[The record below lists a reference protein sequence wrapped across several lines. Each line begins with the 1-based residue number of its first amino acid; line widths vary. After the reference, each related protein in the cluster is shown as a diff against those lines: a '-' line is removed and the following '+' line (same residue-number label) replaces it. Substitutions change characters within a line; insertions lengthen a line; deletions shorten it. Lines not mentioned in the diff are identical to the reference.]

1 MRAMPDESSI
11 PLEATVLTI
20 EIDNKNPVEL
30 IDLTNS
36 FLSLGEEYK
45 RFAANHPEYGD
56 PPSVRLY
63 IKEIRAGS
71 IVADLIAIAAIG
83 SQTLLPT
90 LGQVNTVIGFSKHLK
105 AAYDYFTG
113 KSSDKPQL
121 NKNEYGHL
129 SSIIEPVA
137 KDGGSQVNFITT
149 VNQTVVQTFNLTSP
163 DANAA
168 QNTISRELLQLK
180 EPERKPHHKAVLYW
194 FQARDDTHSKAG
206 DRGIIE
212 SISSSPV
219 KIEFEEDVIKDAML
233 HGLENPFRSAYVV
246 DVNVETI
253 NSRPVLYTVTHYH
266 SRFDKPEPEAQENI
280 VS

>member
-20 EIDNKNPVEL
+20 HIDNRNPVEL

-56 PPSVRLY
+56 SPSVRLY
-63 IKEIRAGS
+63 IKEIKTGS
-71 IVADLIAIAAIG
+71 IIADLVAIAAIG

-90 LGQVNTVIGFSKHLK
+90 LGQANTVIGFSRHLK

-113 KSSDKPQL
+113 KSNEKPEL
-121 NKNEYGHL
+121 NKTGYGHF
-129 SSIIEPVA
+129 SSIVEPIA
-137 KDGGSQVNFITT
+137 KDNGSQVNFITT
-149 VNQTVVQTFNLTSP
+149 VNQTVVQTFNITSP

-168 QNTISRELLQLK
+168 QNSIGRELLQLK
-180 EPERKPHHKAVLYW
+180 EPERKPHHKVVLYW

-212 SISSSPV
+212 SISSSSI
-219 KIEFEEDVIKDAML
+219 KIEFEEDAIKEAML

-253 NSRPVLYTVTHYH
+253 NDRPVLYKIIRYH
-266 SRFDKPEPEAQENI
+266 SRFDKPEVESEEAH
-280 VS
+280 